1 MVLDQ
6 SMNAGSV
13 METLKPYHMQ
23 NNLFELFALTGSGMQ
38 KRLVQKLLL
47 ASKSHQCGT
56 FTTLS

>member
-1 MVLDQ
+1 MVLDH

-23 NNLFELFALTGSGMQ
+23 KNLFELFALTGSGMQ

-47 ASKSHQCGT
+47 APKSHQWGT
-56 FTTLS
+56 CTTFN